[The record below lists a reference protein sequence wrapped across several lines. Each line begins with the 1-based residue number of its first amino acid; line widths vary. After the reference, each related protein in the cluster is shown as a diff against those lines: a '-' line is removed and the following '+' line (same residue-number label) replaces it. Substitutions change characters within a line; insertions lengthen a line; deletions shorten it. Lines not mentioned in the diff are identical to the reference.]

1 MFGCKLYM
9 QLYTDRTTIAKKRNR
24 IHRIA
29 GLIDS
34 FPPFDPHYFSS
45 HSMCPLSHNPMAR
58 RVGDSNT
65 ASNSV
70 AARRTCTSEVSCPY
84 RLASRLQNA
93 CKGRGGLNRFTLNVC
108 HGFHMCFRRTA
119 PCTIPTDPRPKGNR
133 LTPTGGVPRLKTS
146 AAPTSASVTRKR
158 KTTAAQNVAVDG
170 RPLHH
175 MHS

>member
-1 MFGCKLYM
+1 MLGCKLYM
-9 QLYTDRTTIAKKRNR
+9 QLYTDRTTIAMLRSR

-45 HSMCPLSHNPMAR
+45 QSMCPLSHNPFAR

-65 ASNSV
+65 TSNSV
-70 AARRTCTSEVSCPY
+70 AARRTCTTEVSCPY
-84 RLASRLQNA
+84 RLDCRLQNA
-93 CKGRGGLNRFTLNVC
+93 CKGRGCLIRCTLNVC
-108 HGFHMCFRRTA
+108 HGFHMSFRRTA
-119 PCTIPTDPRPKGNR
+119 PLTIPTDPRPKGNR
-133 LTPTGGVPRLKTS
+133 LTPTGVVPRMKTS
-146 AAPTSASVTRKR
+146 AAPTSASVTMKR
-158 KTTAAQNVAVDG
+158 KTSAAQNVAVDD